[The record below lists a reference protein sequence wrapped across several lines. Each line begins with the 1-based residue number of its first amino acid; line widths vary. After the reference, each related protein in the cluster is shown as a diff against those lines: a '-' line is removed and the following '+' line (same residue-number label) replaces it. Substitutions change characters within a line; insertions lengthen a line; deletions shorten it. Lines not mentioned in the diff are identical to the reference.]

1 MLTPEEVK
9 LVLNQLS
16 GISWLMVNL
25 LYGSG
30 LRQMECLRLRVQD
43 IDFSYNQITVRSG
56 KGEKDRLTM
65 LPQVIKVPLRKH
77 LDKVKKV
84 HETDLSNGFGSVYLP
99 NSLENKYPNAAKE
112 WGWQYVFPA
121 NELSTDPR
129 SGTKQRHHEGE
140 WVLQR
145 IVREARVKVGL
156 VKPISCHMFRHSF
169 VTHLLQ
175 AGYDIRTVQELLG
188 HNDVKTTMIYTHV
201 INQGGQGVRSPADL
215 LMY

>member
-1 MLTPEEVK
+1 
-9 LVLNQLS
+9 
-16 GISWLMVNL
+16 MVNL

-112 WGWQYVFPA
+112 W
-121 NELSTDPR
+121 
-129 SGTKQRHHEGE
+129 
-140 WVLQR
+140 
-145 IVREARVKVGL
+145 
-156 VKPISCHMFRHSF
+156 
-169 VTHLLQ
+169 
-175 AGYDIRTVQELLG
+175 
-188 HNDVKTTMIYTHV
+188 
-201 INQGGQGVRSPADL
+201 
-215 LMY
+215 